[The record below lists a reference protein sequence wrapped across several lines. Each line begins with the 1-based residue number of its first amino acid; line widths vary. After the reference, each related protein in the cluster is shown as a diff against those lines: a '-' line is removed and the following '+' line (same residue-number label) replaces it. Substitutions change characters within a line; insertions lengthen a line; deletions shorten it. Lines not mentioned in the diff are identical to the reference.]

1 LFFFSGC
8 ESWGRREGGRDA
20 SDLSDCFELC
30 FKFSL
35 LIITVRINNIKY
47 LIIMNCPAAGGGASF
62 KAMGRLGGW
71 GIKPNA
77 LI

>member
-1 LFFFSGC
+1 
-8 ESWGRREGGRDA
+8 
-20 SDLSDCFELC
+20 
-30 FKFSL
+30 
-35 LIITVRINNIKY
+35 
-47 LIIMNCPAAGGGASF
+47 MNCPAAGGGASF